1 MCDEAVTLSPSSLGA
16 RNARSE
22 VRTGRPPPL
31 ILRGSPRSAPRDNGS
46 EAAARRHYW
55 LWGDHK
61 NLVGFF
67 AAVAAC
73 SLLPAS
79 PASAQG
85 VKIGILNDQSG
96 VYADYGGKYSVEAA
110 RMAIED
116 FGGEVLGHKVEL
128 VTADHQNKPDLA
140 VAIARRWYDADRVD
154 MITEL
159 TTSTVALAVQ
169 ELSNEKKKIDIVV
182 GSGTSRITGSACTP
196 YGFHWAF
203 DNRALAVGTGR
214 ALVKAG
220 GDTWFFLTADYAFG
234 RALEKDTS
242 EIVTHA
248 SGKVVGSVRV
258 PLNSSDFS
266 SFLLQAQSSKA
277 KIIGLAN
284 AGQDTTDSIKQA
296 AEFGIVQGGQK
307 LAGLLMTL
315 AEVNGLGL
323 QAAQGLVLTEGFYWD
338 QSDTTRA
345 FSERFFKRT
354 GRMPSMIH
362 AGTYSA
368 TLSYLKAV
376 KAAGAKDSDAVAKK
390 LKELPVDD
398 AFAKGKVLENGRMVH
413 DMYLFEVKK
422 PSESKK
428 PWDYYKQLA
437 VVPGDKAF
445 FTAKES
451 GCPLTK

>member
-1 MCDEAVTLSPSSLGA
+1 MK
-16 RNARSE
+16 
-22 VRTGRPPPL
+22 
-31 ILRGSPRSAPRDNGS
+31 SALL
-46 EAAARRHYW
+46 AAAMSA
-55 LWGDHK
+55 L
-61 NLVGFF
+61 LL
-67 AAVAAC
+67 AA
-73 SLLPAS
+73 

-85 VKIGILNDQSG
+85 VKIGVLNDQSG

-110 RMAIED
+110 KMAIED
-116 FGGEVLGHKVEL
+116 FGGEVLGQKIEM

-140 VAIARRWYDADRVD
+140 TSIARRWYDADNVD

-159 TTSTVALAVQ
+159 TTSSVALAVQ
-169 ELSNEKKKIDIVV
+169 ELSKEKKKIDIVV
-182 GSGTSRITGSACTP
+182 GAATSAITGASCVP

-203 DNRALAVGTGR
+203 DTHALAVGTGG
-214 ALVKAG
+214 ALTKAG

-234 RALEKDTS
+234 YALEKDTS
-242 EIVTHA
+242 DIVTA
-248 SGKVVGSVRV
+248 SGGKVLGSVRV

-277 KIIGLAN
+277 KIVGLAN
-284 AGQDTTDSIKQA
+284 AGQDTTNSIKQA

-338 QSDTTRA
+338 HDDASRA

-376 KAAGAKDSDAVAKK
+376 KAAGTKDTEAVAKK

>member
-1 MCDEAVTLSPSSLGA
+1 MKSV
-16 RNARSE
+16 
-22 VRTGRPPPL
+22 
-31 ILRGSPRSAPRDNGS
+31 
-46 EAAARRHYW
+46 W
-55 LWGDHK
+55 M
-61 NLVGFF
+61 
-67 AAVAAC
+67 AAVAVGG
-73 SLLPAS
+73 LLEAQS
-79 PASAQG
+79 ASAQG
-85 VKIGILNDQSG
+85 VEIGILNDQSG
-96 VYADYGGKYSVEAA
+96 VYADYGDKYSVEAA
-110 RMAIED
+110 KMAIED
-116 FGGEVLGHKVEL
+116 FGGTVLGEKIEL
-128 VTADHQNKPDLA
+128 ITGDHQNKPDLA
-140 VAIARRWYDADRVD
+140 TSIARRWYDVEHVD

-159 TTSTVALAVQ
+159 TTSSVALAVQ
-169 ELSNEKKKIDIVV
+169 ELSKEKKKIDIVV
-182 GSGTSRITGSACTP
+182 GAATSRITGDACTP

-203 DNRALAVGTGR
+203 DTRALGVGTGG

-220 GDTWFFLTADYAFG
+220 GDSWFFLTADYAFG
-234 RALEKDTS
+234 YALEKDTS
-242 EIVTHA
+242 EIVTA
-248 SGKVVGSVRV
+248 NGGKVLGSVRI

-277 KIIGLAN
+277 KIVGLAN
-284 AGQDTTDSIKQA
+284 AGLDTTNSIKQA
-296 AEFGIVQGGQK
+296 AEFGIVKAGQK

-323 QAAQGLVLTEGFYWD
+323 EAAQGLVLTEGFYWD
-338 QSDTTRA
+338 HDDKTRA

-354 GRMPSMIH
+354 NRMPSMIH

-376 KAAGAKDSDAVAKK
+376 KAAGTKDSEAVAKK

-398 AFAKGKVLENGRMVH
+398 AFAQGKVLTNGRMVH

-437 VVPGDKAF
+437 VVPGDQAF
-445 FTAKES
+445 FSAKDS

>member
-1 MCDEAVTLSPSSLGA
+1 MK
-16 RNARSE
+16 
-22 VRTGRPPPL
+22 
-31 ILRGSPRSAPRDNGS
+31 SA
-46 EAAARRHYW
+46 
-55 LWGDHK
+55 L
-61 NLVGFF
+61 L
-67 AAVAAC
+67 AAVATSA
-73 SLLPAS
+73 LLLAA

-110 RMAIED
+110 KMAIED
-116 FGGEVLGHKVEL
+116 FGGEVLGQKIEMI
-128 VTADHQNKPDLA
+128 TADHQNKPDLA
-140 VAIARRWYDADRVD
+140 TSIARRWYDADNVD

-159 TTSTVALAVQ
+159 TTSSVALAVQ
-169 ELSNEKKKIDIVV
+169 DLSKEKKKIDIVV
-182 GSGTSRITGSACTP
+182 GAATSSITGSACSP

-203 DNRALAVGTGR
+203 DTHALAVGTGG
-214 ALVKAG
+214 ALTKAG
-220 GDTWFFLTADYAFG
+220 GDSWFFLTADYAFG
-234 RALEKDTS
+234 YALEKDTS
-242 EIVTHA
+242 EIVTH
-248 SGKVVGSVRV
+248 SGGKVLGSVRV

-277 KIIGLAN
+277 KIVGLAN
-284 AGQDTTDSIKQA
+284 AGQDTTNSIKQA

-307 LAGLLMTL
+307 LAGLLMTI

-323 QAAQGLVLTEGFYWD
+323 PAAQGLVLTEGFYWD
-338 QSDTTRA
+338 QNDTTRA

-376 KAAGAKDSDAVAKK
+376 KAAGTKDAEAVSKK

-437 VVPGDKAF
+437 VVPGDQAF

>member
-1 MCDEAVTLSPSSLGA
+1 MMYQTKAGKVHMRA
-16 RNARSE
+16 
-22 VRTGRPPPL
+22 
-31 ILRGSPRSAPRDNGS
+31 
-46 EAAARRHYW
+46 
-55 LWGDHK
+55 K
-61 NLVGFF
+61 
-67 AAVAAC
+67 
-73 SLLPAS
+73 LLPAAVVACCVVLAA
-79 PASAQG
+79 PAFAQG

-110 RMAIED
+110 KMAIED
-116 FGGEVLGHKVEL
+116 FGGGVLGQKIEMI
-128 VTADHQNKPDLA
+128 TGDHQNKPDLA
-140 VAIARRWYDADRVD
+140 TSIARRWYEVENVD

-159 TTSTVALAVQ
+159 TTSSVALAVQ
-169 ELSNEKKKIDIVV
+169 ELSKDKKKIDIVV
-182 GSGTSRITGSACTP
+182 GAATSRITGDACTP

-203 DNRALAVGTGR
+203 DTHALAVGTGG

-234 RALEKDTS
+234 YSLEKDTS
-242 EIVTHA
+242 DIVKENG
-248 SGKVVGSVRV
+248 GKVLGSVRI

-284 AGQDTTDSIKQA
+284 AGLDTTNSIKQA
-296 AEFGIVQGGQK
+296 AEFGIVKGGQK

-315 AEVNGLGL
+315 AEVHGLGL
-323 QAAQGLVLTEGFYWD
+323 EAAQGLVLTEGFYWD
-338 QSDTTRA
+338 QNDRTRE

-368 TLSYLKAV
+368 TLQYLKAV
-376 KAAGAKDSDAVAKK
+376 KAAGTKDSDAVAKK

-398 AFAKGKVLENGRMVH
+398 AFAQGGKVLENGRMVH
-413 DMYLFEVKK
+413 DLYLFEVKA
-422 PSESKK
+422 PSESKR

-445 FTAKES
+445 PTAKDS

>member
-1 MCDEAVTLSPSSLGA
+1 MKSKLLS
-16 RNARSE
+16 
-22 VRTGRPPPL
+22 
-31 ILRGSPRSAPRDNGS
+31 
-46 EAAARRHYW
+46 
-55 LWGDHK
+55 
-61 NLVGFF
+61 
-67 AAVAAC
+67 AAVAVC
-73 SLLPAS
+73 GLLLAAPI
-79 PASAQG
+79 SAQG
-85 VKIGILNDQSG
+85 VKIGVLNDQSG

-110 RMAIED
+110 KMAIED
-116 FGGEVLGHKVEL
+116 FGGSVLGQPIEL

-140 VAIARRWYDADRVD
+140 TAIARRWYDTENVD

-159 TTSTVALAVQ
+159 TTSSVALAVQ
-169 ELSNEKKKIDIVV
+169 DLSKEKKKIDIVV
-182 GSGTSRITGSACTP
+182 GAATSRITGDACTP

-203 DNRALAVGTGR
+203 DTHALAVGTGG

-220 GDTWFFLTADYAFG
+220 GDTWFFMTADYAFG
-234 RALEKDTS
+234 YALEKDTT
-242 EIVTHA
+242 EIVEA
-248 SGKVVGSVRV
+248 NGGKVLGSVRI

-284 AGQDTTDSIKQA
+284 AGLDTTNSIKQA
-296 AEFGIVQGGQK
+296 AEFGIVKGGQK
-307 LAGLLMTL
+307 VASLLLTL
-315 AEVNGLGL
+315 AEVHGLGL
-323 QAAQGLVLTEGFYWD
+323 EAAQGLVLTEGFYWD
-338 QSDTTRA
+338 RDDKSRA
-345 FSERFFKRT
+345 FGERFFKRI

-368 TLSYLKAV
+368 TLQYLKAV
-376 KAAGAKDSDAVAKK
+376 KAAGTKDSDAVAAK

-398 AFAKGKVLENGRMVH
+398 AFAQGKVLANGRMVH
-413 DMYLFEVKK
+413 DLYLFEVKK

-445 FTAKES
+445 PSAKDS

>member
-1 MCDEAVTLSPSSLGA
+1 MKSV
-16 RNARSE
+16 
-22 VRTGRPPPL
+22 
-31 ILRGSPRSAPRDNGS
+31 
-46 EAAARRHYW
+46 W
-55 LWGDHK
+55 M
-61 NLVGFF
+61 
-67 AAVAAC
+67 AAVAVGG
-73 SLLPAS
+73 LLMAA

-96 VYADYGGKYSVEAA
+96 VYADYGGKYSIEAA
-110 RMAIED
+110 KMAIED
-116 FGGEVLGHKVEL
+116 FGGEVLGKKIEM

-140 VAIARRWYDADRVD
+140 TAIARRWYDNEGVD

-159 TTSTVALAVQ
+159 TTSSVALAVQ
-169 ELSNEKKKIDIVV
+169 ELSKEKKKIDIVV
-182 GSGTSRITGSACTP
+182 GAASSRITGDACTP
-196 YGFHWAF
+196 YSFHWAY
-203 DNRALAVGTGR
+203 DTRALAVGTGG
-214 ALVKAG
+214 ALVKSG
-220 GDTWFFLTADYAFG
+220 GDSWFFLTADYAFG
-234 RALEKDTS
+234 YALEKDTS
-242 EIVTHA
+242 DIVTA
-248 SGKVVGSVRV
+248 NGGKVLGSVRV

-277 KIIGLAN
+277 KIVGLAN
-284 AGQDTTDSIKQA
+284 AGLDTTNSIKQA
-296 AEFGIVQGGQK
+296 AEFGIVKGGQK

-323 QAAQGLVLTEGFYWD
+323 EAAQGLILTEGFYWD
-338 QSDTTRA
+338 HDDTTRA
-345 FSERFFKRT
+345 FGERFMKRT

-368 TLSYLKAV
+368 TISYLKAV
-376 KAAGAKDSDAVAKK
+376 KAAGTKDTEAVSAK

-398 AFAKGKVLENGRMVH
+398 AFAKGKVLANGRMVH

-428 PWDYYKQLA
+428 PFDYYKQLA

>member
-1 MCDEAVTLSPSSLGA
+1 MKT
-16 RNARSE
+16 
-22 VRTGRPPPL
+22 
-31 ILRGSPRSAPRDNGS
+31 
-46 EAAARRHYW
+46 
-55 LWGDHK
+55 
-61 NLVGFF
+61 GFF

-73 SLLPAS
+73 SLLLATPAL
-79 PASAQG
+79 AQAQG
-85 VKIGILNDQSG
+85 IKIGVLNDQSS
-96 VYADYGGKYSVEAA
+96 VYADFGGKYSVEAA

-128 VTADHQNKPDLA
+128 VTADHRNEPDLA
-140 VAIARRWYDADRVD
+140 VAIARRWYDADGVD
-154 MITEL
+154 MITGL
-159 TTSTVALAVQ
+159 STSTVALAVQ
-169 ELSNEKKKIDIVV
+169 ELSKEKKKIDIVV
-182 GSGTSRITGSACTP
+182 GAATSRITGDACTP

-203 DNRALAVGTGR
+203 DNHALAVGTGG
-214 ALVKAG
+214 ALVTAG

-234 RALEKDTS
+234 YALEKDTS

-248 SGKVVGSVRV
+248 GGKVVGSVRV

-277 KIIGLAN
+277 KIVALASAGL
-284 AGQDTTDSIKQA
+284 DTINSVKQA
-296 AEFGIVQGGQK
+296 AEFGIFRQGQK
-307 LAGLLMTL
+307 LAGLLMTIT
-315 AEVNGLGL
+315 EVNRLGL
-323 QAAQGLVLTEGFYWD
+323 DAAQGLVLTEGFYWD
-338 QSDTTRA
+338 HDDKSRA
-345 FSERFFKRT
+345 FSKRFFKRT

-376 KAAGAKDSDAVAKK
+376 KAAGTKDGDAVAKK
-390 LKELPVDD
+390 LKELPIDD
-398 AFAKGKVLENGRMVH
+398 AFAQGKVLANGRMVH

-437 VVPGDKAF
+437 VVPGDQAF

>member
-1 MCDEAVTLSPSSLGA
+1 MKS
-16 RNARSE
+16 
-22 VRTGRPPPL
+22 
-31 ILRGSPRSAPRDNGS
+31 
-46 EAAARRHYW
+46 
-55 LWGDHK
+55 
-61 NLVGFF
+61 GFL

-73 SLLPAS
+73 SLMLAAPAM
-79 PASAQG
+79 AQG

-96 VYADYGGKYSVEAA
+96 VYADYGGKYSLEAA
-110 RMAIED
+110 RMAVED
-116 FGGEVLGHKVEL
+116 FGGDVLGQKIEI

-140 VAIARRWYDADRVD
+140 TAIARRWYEVENVD

-159 TTSTVALAVQ
+159 TTSSVALAVQ
-169 ELSNEKKKIDIVV
+169 ELSKEKKKIDIVV
-182 GSGTSRITGSACTP
+182 GAATSRITGDACTP
-196 YGFHWAF
+196 YSFHWAY
-203 DNRALAVGTGR
+203 DTRALAVGTGG
-214 ALVKAG
+214 ALTEAG

-234 RALEKDTS
+234 YALEKDTS
-242 EIVTHA
+242 DIVV
-248 SGKVVGSVRV
+248 SKKGKVVGSVRV

-284 AGQDTTDSIKQA
+284 AGLDTTNSIKQA
-296 AEFGIVQGGQK
+296 AEFGIVRGGQK

-315 AEVNGLGL
+315 SEVNGLGL
-323 QAAQGLVLTEGFYWD
+323 EAAQGLVLTEGFYWD
-338 QSDTTRA
+338 HDDASRA

-354 GRMPSMIH
+354 SRMPSMIH

-376 KAAGAKDSDAVAKK
+376 KAAGTKDSEAVAAK

-398 AFAKGKVLENGRMVH
+398 AFAKGKVLANGRMVH
-413 DMYLFEVKK
+413 DLYLFEVKK

-428 PWDYYKQLA
+428 PWDYYKQIA

>member
-1 MCDEAVTLSPSSLGA
+1 MKSIGL
-16 RNARSE
+16 
-22 VRTGRPPPL
+22 
-31 ILRGSPRSAPRDNGS
+31 
-46 EAAARRHYW
+46 
-55 LWGDHK
+55 
-61 NLVGFF
+61 
-67 AAVAAC
+67 AAVAIGG
-73 SLLPAS
+73 LLIAAPV
-79 PASAQG
+79 SAQG

-116 FGGEVLGHKVEL
+116 FGGTVLGQKIEMI
-128 VTADHQNKPDLA
+128 TADHQNKPDLA
-140 VAIARRWYDADRVD
+140 ASIARRWYDVEKVD

-159 TTSTVALAVQ
+159 TTSSVALAVQ
-169 ELSNEKKKIDIVV
+169 QLSQEKKKIDIVV
-182 GSGTSRITGSACTP
+182 GAATSRITGDACTP

-203 DNRALAVGTGR
+203 DTHALAVGTGG

-220 GDTWFFLTADYAFG
+220 GDSWFFLTADYAFG
-234 RALEKDTS
+234 YALEKDTS
-242 EIVTHA
+242 EIVTA
-248 SGKVVGSVRV
+248 SGGKVLGSVRI

-277 KIIGLAN
+277 KVIGLAN
-284 AGQDTTDSIKQA
+284 AGLDTTNSIKQA
-296 AEFGIVQGGQK
+296 AEFGIVHGGQK

-315 AEVNGLGL
+315 AEVHGLGL

-338 QSDTTRA
+338 RDDTSRA
-345 FSERFFKRT
+345 FGERFLART

-368 TLSYLKAV
+368 TLQYLKAV
-376 KAAGAKDSDAVAKK
+376 KAAGTKDSDAVARK

-398 AFAKGKVLENGRMVH
+398 AFAQGKVLENGRMVH
-413 DMYLFEVKK
+413 DLYLFEVKK

-445 FTAKES
+445 PSAKDS

>member
-1 MCDEAVTLSPSSLGA
+1 MRLG
-16 RNARSE
+16 
-22 VRTGRPPPL
+22 
-31 ILRGSPRSAPRDNGS
+31 
-46 EAAARRHYW
+46 
-55 LWGDHK
+55 LWST
-61 NLVGFF
+61 
-67 AAVAAC
+67 AVAAC
-73 SLLPAS
+73 SLFAAV

-96 VYADYGGKYSVEAA
+96 VYADYGGKWSFEAA
-110 RMAIED
+110 KMAVED
-116 FGGEVLGHKVEL
+116 FGGSVLGHPIEVIS
-128 VTADHQNKPDLA
+128 ADHQNKPDLA
-140 VAIARRWYDADRVD
+140 TSIARRWYEVENVD

-159 TTSTVALAVQ
+159 TTSSVALAVHD
-169 ELSNEKKKIDIVV
+169 LSKQMKKIDIVV
-182 GSGTSRITGSACTP
+182 GAATSRLTGDACQP
-196 YGFHWAF
+196 YGFHWAY
-203 DNRALAVGTGR
+203 DTRALGVGTGGS
-214 ALVKAG
+214 LTKAG

-234 RALEKDTS
+234 YALEKDTS
-242 EIVTHA
+242 EIVA
-248 SGKVVGSVRV
+248 ANGGKVLGSVRV

-277 KIIGLAN
+277 KIVGLAN
-284 AGQDTTDSIKQA
+284 AGLDTTNSIKQA
-296 AEFGIVQGGQK
+296 SEFGIVSGGQK

-323 QAAQGLVLTEGFYWD
+323 QAAQGLVLTEGYYWD
-338 QSDTTRA
+338 INDRTRNLG
-345 FSERFFKRT
+345 ERFFKRT

-368 TLSYLKAV
+368 TLQYLKAV
-376 KAAGAKDSDAVAKK
+376 KAAGTKDTEAVAAK

-398 AFAKGKVLENGRMVH
+398 LFNKGKVLANGRYVH
-413 DMYLFEVKK
+413 DLYLFEVKK

-445 FTAKES
+445 PTAAES